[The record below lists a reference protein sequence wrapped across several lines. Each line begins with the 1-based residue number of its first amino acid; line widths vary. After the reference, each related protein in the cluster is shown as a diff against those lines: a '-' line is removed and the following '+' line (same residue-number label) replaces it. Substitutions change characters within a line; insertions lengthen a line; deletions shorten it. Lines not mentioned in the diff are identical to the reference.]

1 MKDLMSV
8 ICLNFM
14 HRGEG
19 ALCYLAQTHFC
30 LWGGGHSR
38 GEDHSKQFVVF
49 GGSGR
54 KCLK

>member
-19 ALCYLAQTHFC
+19 TLRYLAQALFS
-30 LWGGGHSR
+30 LWGSQLGGGHL
-38 GEDHSKQFVVF
+38 KQCNVF